1 MKRLQ
6 IIALLLLAVLATC
19 TPKGDNGM
27 VETRHGTSLQTMPS
41 PVLTAVDSMMWQRP
55 DSALVCLLP
64 YFDTCCRDVSR
75 NVSETENDGIS
86 GDVSGNVSTD
96 YNHHYAHLLL
106 SELLYK
112 NDYAQTNRAEL
123 WQAVGYFDSLLMA
136 DACDAS
142 LRSCL
147 RRDTPRESANAAAFL
162 DARAHY
168 INGVGYYERDSVV
181 EACKE
186 YLKALEVM
194 ESHFAEN
201 ELVGTKAKFMT
212 YTNNRLGD
220 MFSEQFMLEPATTCF
235 KNSYVFSLV
244 SPISSY
250 SVSNALY
257 WIGKQFHKNGNIDS
271 AYYYYLQ
278 SIDNMPDTTCLYYRD
293 ILSTQS
299 LLSYQLTH
307 QAEAPLK
314 RLKQMVD
321 WAKNDNEKLTRCFVI
336 GGIYFEEGVYDSASF
351 YLEPVFENNEDIVSQ
366 IQSAHYLHIIY
377 DSLGENEKRDDC
389 MRFLAQQKKSEGQ
402 NKTLVSRLDSQYQKY
417 LSQKLYKQAKQE
429 QNKAFLKA
437 TKTIIPIAAGDT
449 LFIIVFAIQKRKKT
463 LREQQEASVRV
474 LEETEQ
480 QHRTEQAAL
489 YGRLKRS
496 NQEVRE
502 LKDKIKRQ
510 DNAATNISSAA
521 SFGEEPVCRLIIE
534 RVNEGMFKSKVDYRV
549 YKDYAINKQQ
559 LLDLR
564 LAADRHFGQ
573 FTVRLKK
580 AYPKLTNS
588 DLDYCCLYLLGLTDA
603 DIAALMQR
611 AYNTVVERNG
621 KLKKTFGSD
630 NPLSSTLMT
639 FAKDCYLPD

>member
-1 MKRLQ
+1 MNRRWNNIGVLLV
-6 IIALLLLAVLATC
+6 LLLFSYCGKRETQQIDLQTFDVLA
-19 TPKGDNGM
+19 
-27 VETRHGTSLQTMPS
+27 E
-41 PVLTAVDSMMWQRP
+41 VDSLMWQRP
-55 DSALVCLLP
+55 DSALACLLP

-96 YNHHYAHLLL
+96 YNRHYAHLLL
-106 SELLYK
+106 AELLYK

-123 WQAVGYFDSLLMA
+123 RQAVGYFDSLSLILN
-136 DACDAS
+136 DHSHAS
-142 LRSCL
+142 WRHCGL
-147 RRDTPRESANAAAFL
+147 DPQYPKWDDNIVFL
-162 DARAHY
+162 TARAHY
-168 INGVGYYERDSVV
+168 INGVGYYEKDSVV
-181 EACKE
+181 EACAE

-194 ESHFAEN
+194 EDRFEEK
-201 ELVGTKAKFMT
+201 ELVGNKAKFMT
-212 YTNNRLGD
+212 YTYNRLGD
-220 MFSEQFMLEPATTCF
+220 MFSEQFMFEPAIACY
-235 KNSYVFSLV
+235 KNSYTYSLI

-250 SVSNALY
+250 SISNALY
-257 WIGKQFHKNGNIDS
+257 RIGKQFHMNGNIDS
-271 AYYYYLQ
+271 ANYYYLQ
-278 SIDNMPDTTCLYYRD
+278 SINNAPDTTCPYYRD
-293 ILSTQS
+293 IVSTQT
-299 LLSYQLTH
+299 LMSYQLTH

-314 RLKQMVD
+314 LLKQMVD
-321 WAKNDNEKLTRCFVI
+321 WAENDNEKLTRYFVI
-336 GGIYFEEGVYDSASF
+336 GGIYFEEGVYDSAGF

-402 NKTLVSRLDSQYQKY
+402 NKTLVSRLGSQYQKY
-417 LSQKLYKQAKQE
+417 LSQKLDKQAKQE

-437 TKTIIPIAAGDT
+437 TKTITPIAAGVT
-449 LFIIVFAIQKRKKT
+449 MFIIVFAIQRRKKS

-489 YGRLKRS
+489 YGKLKRS

-510 DNAATNISSAA
+510 DNVATSTTGAA
-521 SFGEEPVCRLIIE
+521 SFVEEPVCRLIIE
-534 RVNEGMFKSKVDYRV
+534 RVNEGMFKSKVDYKV
-549 YKDYAINKQQ
+549 YKDYALNKQQ

-564 LAADRHFGQ
+564 LAADHHFGQ

-580 AYPKLTNS
+580 AYPKLTIS

-611 AYNTVVERNG
+611 AYNTVIERNG
-621 KLKKTFGSD
+621 KLKRIFGND

-639 FAKDCYLPD
+639 IAKDLYLPD

>member
-1 MKRLQ
+1 MV
-6 IIALLLLAVLATC
+6 AC
-19 TPKGDNGM
+19 TPKGDNGK

-41 PVLTAVDSMMWQRP
+41 PALSAVDSLMWRQP
-55 DSALVCLLP
+55 DSALAVLMDYL
-64 YFDTCCRDVSR
+64 DDNGRDAAR
-75 NVSETENDGIS
+75 H
-86 GDVSGNVSTD
+86 VSTNETFD
-96 YNHHYAHLLL
+96 NHYAHLLL
-106 SELLYK
+106 AELSYK

-123 WQAVGYFDSLLMA
+123 RQAVDFFDNLTHTIN
-136 DACDAS
+136 DHPHAS
-142 LRSCL
+142 WRHCGLDPQSPKS
-147 RRDTPRESANAAAFL
+147 DDNIVFL
-162 DARAHY
+162 TARAHY
-168 INGVGYYERDSVV
+168 INGVGYYEHDSVV
-181 EACKE
+181 EACEE

-212 YTNNRLGD
+212 YTYNRLGD
-220 MFSEQFMLEPATTCF
+220 LFSEQFMLELATACF
-235 KNSYVFSLV
+235 KNSYIFSLV

-271 AYYYYLQ
+271 ANYYYLH
-278 SIDNMPDTTCLYYRD
+278 SLDNIPDTTCPYYRD
-293 ILSTQS
+293 IVSTQT
-299 LLSYQLTH
+299 LMSYQLTH

-321 WAKNDNEKLTRCFVI
+321 LAENDDEKQTRYFVI
-336 GGIYFEEGVYDSASF
+336 GGIYFEEGIYDSASF

-366 IQSAHYLHIIY
+366 IQSAHYLQIIY
-377 DSLGENEKRDDC
+377 DSLGDDRERDKC

-402 NKTLVSRLDSQYQKY
+402 NKALVSRLESRYQSY
-417 LSQKLYKQAKQE
+417 LTEKLNKQAKQE
-429 QNKAFLKA
+429 QNKAFWKA
-437 TKTIIPIAAGDT
+437 TKTIIPIAASVT
-449 LFIIVFAIQKRKKT
+449 LFIIVFAIQRKKKA
-463 LREQQEASVRV
+463 LREQQEAAVRV

-480 QHRTEQAAL
+480 QHRTKQAAL

-502 LKDKIKRQ
+502 LKDKIKQQ
-510 DNAATNISSAA
+510 DNATTNISSAA

-549 YKDYAINKQQ
+549 YKDYALNKHQ

-564 LAADRHFGQ
+564 LATDRHFGQ
-573 FTVRLKK
+573 FSVRLKK

-611 AYNTVVERNG
+611 SYNTVIERNG
-621 KLKKTFGSD
+621 KMRKILGSD
-630 NPLSSTLMT
+630 EPLSITLKG
-639 FAKDCYLPD
+639 FALDSLSI